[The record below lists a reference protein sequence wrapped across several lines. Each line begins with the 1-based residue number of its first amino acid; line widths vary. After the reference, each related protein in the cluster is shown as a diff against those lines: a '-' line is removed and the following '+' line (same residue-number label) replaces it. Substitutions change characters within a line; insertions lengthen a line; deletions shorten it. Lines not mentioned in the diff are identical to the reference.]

1 VTQKN
6 EINGDLLRFNALLPI
21 PFDDRGQ
28 MEVDLLCEKTKL
40 VIEIDGGWHLGYA
53 AAYRRDRRKDVL
65 WQTHGYLVL

>member
-40 VIEIDGGWHLGYA
+40 VIEIDRGWHLGYL
-53 AAYRRDRRKDVL
+53 YFGISRESDCRRA
-65 WQTHGYLVL
+65 